1 MSNTYVRRPAVGNLL
16 LGRKLATE
24 EAPHQT
30 INKTIG
36 LAVFASDALS
46 SVAYATQEILI
57 ILALAGSAFFGI
69 SIPISMVIIGM
80 LIILTISYRQTIF
93 AYPGGGG
100 AYIVAH
106 DNLGDAPA
114 LTAGAALLTDYILT
128 VAVSISSGVAQIIS
142 ALPDLYPFRVEIAL
156 GLIALITIVN
166 LRGVKESG
174 TIFAVPT
181 YFFVGSMLAT
191 LAFGFWQQST
201 GQLSTVTDAETFT
214 HTLQP
219 LTLFLILKA
228 FASGC
233 TALTGVE
240 AISNGIMAFKQPRSR
255 NAAQTLVLMSAL
267 LGVMFIG
274 ITVLANQVH
283 VVAGEGMKE
292 TVISQIARTLYGI
305 GPMYYVTLAATT
317 VILIMAANT
326 SYADFPRLGALIAAD
341 SFLPK
346 QLTYRG
352 RRLVFSWGIVALAL
366 AASLL
371 IVIFAADTTRLIP
384 LYAIGVFMSFTLS
397 QSGMVVRW
405 RRIGKMQPGEEREV
419 HGAIMRYDG
428 HWRTKQIVNAVG
440 AVLTFVVMIIF
451 AVAKFSDGAWIVVII
466 IPTLVFIF
474 FRINSHYKHVAAVL
488 HRGSLFPN
496 IRQHPVKTLVMVDD
510 VHAGT
515 IHTINFAKSLGA
527 PWTALH
533 VAIDPEKAEAV
544 RRRWIERIGDEAYF
558 KVLPSPYREL
568 TGPVHKYVEELMA
581 EMNDGYIHVI
591 VGHLVMGNLT
601 EQALHQN
608 AAISL
613 NLALQDIRRVA
624 VTTVAYQ
631 FTEEALADRPEPIH
645 TVTSSDVPSR
655 HSAGNGFG

>member
-1 MSNTYVRRPAVGNLL
+1 MGNIYVRRPSVGNLL
-16 LGRKLATE
+16 FGRKLATE

-30 INKTIG
+30 ISKTIA

-57 ILALAGSAFFGI
+57 ILALAGTAYFGL
-69 SIPISMVIIGM
+69 SIPIAFVIVGL
-80 LIILTISYRQTIF
+80 LIILTISYRQTIY
-93 AYPGGGG
+93 AYPNGGG

-106 DNLGDAPA
+106 DNLGDGPA

-128 VAVSISSGVAQIIS
+128 VAVSISAGVAQITS
-142 ALPDLYPFRVEIAL
+142 GFPSLYPYRVEIAL
-156 GLIALITIVN
+156 GLILLITIIN

-174 TIFAVPT
+174 SVFAIPT
-181 YFFVGSMLAT
+181 YFFVSTMVVMLGV
-191 LAFGFWQQST
+191 GFWQQST
-201 GQLSTVTDAETFT
+201 GQLQTMPQPEVLE
-214 HTLQP
+214 HTLLP
-219 LTLFLILKA
+219 LSVLLVMRA

-240 AISNGIMAFKQPRSR
+240 AISNGIMAFKEPRSR
-255 NAAQTLVLMSAL
+255 NAAQTMVLMSGL
-267 LGVMFIG
+267 LAVMFIG

-283 VVAGEGMKE
+283 VIAGENVQE
-292 TVISQIARTLYGI
+292 TVISQIARSLYGI
-305 GPMYYVTLAATT
+305 GPLYYVTLTATT
-317 VILIMAANT
+317 IILIMAANT
-326 SYADFPRLGALIAAD
+326 SYAGFPFLGALIAAD

-366 AASLL
+366 AASVLV
-371 IVIFAADTTRLIP
+371 VIFTADTTRLIP

-397 QSGMVVRW
+397 QTGMVVRW

-419 HGAIMRYDG
+419 HHGSIMRYDPQ
-428 HWRTKQIVNAVG
+428 WRSKQVVNAVG
-440 AVLTFVVMIIF
+440 AVATFIVMIIF
-451 AVAKFSDGAWIVVII
+451 AVAKFSEGAWIVVIV
-466 IPTLVFIF
+466 IPLLVLLF
-474 FRINSHYKHVAAVL
+474 FRIHKHYKYVATIL
-488 HRGSLFPN
+488 HKGSLFPN
-496 IRQHPVKTLVMVDD
+496 IRQHPVRTLVMVDD

-533 VAIDPEKAEAV
+533 VAIDPDKADAV
-544 RRRWIERIGDEAYF
+544 RQRWNERIGDEAYL
-558 KVLPSPYREL
+558 KVLSSPYREL
-568 TGPVHKYVEELMA
+568 TGPVHQYVEELMA

-591 VGHLVMGNLT
+591 VGHLVMNTVQG
-601 EQALHQN
+601 QALHQN
-608 AAISL
+608 AALTL

-631 FTEEALADRPEPIH
+631 FTEEALADRPEQVRAPMAAQ
-645 TVTSSDVPSR
+645 TNPAV
-655 HSAGNGFG
+655 G

>member
-1 MSNTYVRRPAVGNLL
+1 MSNIYVRRPSVGNVLF
-16 LGRKLATE
+16 GRKLATE

-30 INKTIG
+30 ISKTVG

-57 ILALAGSAFFGI
+57 ILALAGTAYFGL
-69 SIPISMVIIGM
+69 SIPISMVIIGL
-80 LIILTISYRQTIF
+80 LIILTISYRQTIY

-106 DNLGDAPA
+106 DNLGDGPA

-128 VAVSISSGVAQIIS
+128 VAVSISSGVAQVTS
-142 ALPDLYPFRVEIAL
+142 AVPSLLPFRVEIAL
-156 GLIALITIVN
+156 ALIALITIVN

-174 TIFAVPT
+174 AVFAVPT
-181 YFFVGSMLAT
+181 YFFVVSMLAM

-201 GQLSTVTDAETFT
+201 GQLQTIPGGELVGES
-214 HTLQP
+214 LQP
-219 LTLFLILKA
+219 LTIFLILRA

-240 AISNGIMAFKQPRSR
+240 AISNGIMAFKTPRSR
-255 NAAQTLVLMSAL
+255 NAAQTLMVMSGL

-274 ITVLANQVH
+274 ITVLANRVH
-283 VVAGEGMKE
+283 VVAGEGIQE
-292 TVISQIARTLYGI
+292 TVISQIARSLYGLSPI
-305 GPMYYVTLAATT
+305 YYITMAATT

-326 SYADFPRLGALIAAD
+326 SYADFPRLGALIAGD

-352 RRLVFSWGIVALAL
+352 RRLVFSWGIIGLAL

-371 IVIFAADTTRLIP
+371 IVAFGADTTRLIP

-397 QSGMVVRW
+397 QTGMVVRW
-405 RRIGKMQPGEEREV
+405 QRVGKMQPGEEREV
-419 HGAIMRYDG
+419 HGAMMRFDP
-428 HWRTKQIVNAVG
+428 HWRTKQIVNGVG

-451 AVAKFSDGAWIVVII
+451 AVAKFTEGAWIVIII
-466 IPTLVFIF
+466 IPSLVFLF
-474 FRINSHYKHVAAVL
+474 FRIHRHYKYVATVL
-488 HRGSLFPN
+488 HKGSLFPD
-496 IRQHPVKTLVMVDD
+496 IRQHPIRTLVMVDD

-515 IHTINFAKSLGA
+515 IHTINFAKSQGA
-527 PWTALH
+527 PWTAVH

-544 RRRWIERIGDEAYF
+544 RKRWNERIGDEAYL
-558 KVLPSPYREL
+558 KILPSPYREL

-581 EMNDGYIHVI
+581 EMPNGYIHVI
-591 VGHLVMGNLT
+591 VGHLVMNTIQG
-601 EQALHQN
+601 QALHQN
-608 AAISL
+608 AALAL
-613 NLALQDIRRVA
+613 NLALQDVRRVA

-631 FTEEALADRPEPIH
+631 FTEEALADWPEE
-645 TVTSSDVPSR
+645 SR
-655 HSAGNGFG
+655 SPMAAQLGHAPVAVE

>member
-1 MSNTYVRRPAVGNLL
+1 MSNIYVRRPSVGNLL

-30 INKTIG
+30 ITKTIG

-57 ILALAGSAFFGI
+57 ILALAGTAYFGL
-69 SIPISMVIIGM
+69 SIPISIVIIGL

-106 DNLGDAPA
+106 DNLGDGPA

-128 VAVSISSGVAQIIS
+128 VAVSISSGVAQITS
-142 ALPDLYPFRVEIAL
+142 AIPSMYPYRVEIAL

-174 TIFAVPT
+174 SVFAVPT
-181 YFFVGSMLAT
+181 YFFVVSMLAM
-191 LAFGFWQQST
+191 LVIGFWQQAT
-201 GQLSTVTDAETFT
+201 GQLRTIPQPQVLE
-214 HTLQP
+214 HTLVP
-219 LTLFLILKA
+219 LSILLVLRA

-240 AISNGIMAFKQPRSR
+240 AISNGIMAFKQPRSK
-255 NAAQTLVLMSAL
+255 NAAQTLMVMSAL

-274 ITVLANQVH
+274 ITVLANHVH
-283 VVAGEGMKE
+283 VIAGENINE
-292 TVISQIARTLYGI
+292 TVISQIARALYGGI
-305 GPMYYVTLAATT
+305 SPLYYVTMAATT

-326 SYADFPRLGALIAAD
+326 SYADFPRLASLIAGD

-352 RRLVFSWGIVALAL
+352 RRLVFSWGIIGLAL
-366 AASLL
+366 AASVL
-371 IVIFAADTTRLIP
+371 IVVFTADTTRLIP

-405 RRIGKMQPGEEREV
+405 RRVGKMQPGEEREV
-419 HGAIMRYDG
+419 HGATMRHDV
-428 HWRTKQIVNAVG
+428 HWRSKQIVNAVG
-440 AVLTFVVMIIF
+440 AVATFIVMIIF
-451 AVAKFSDGAWIVVII
+451 AVAKFNDGAWIVIII
-466 IPTLVFIF
+466 IPSLVFLF
-474 FRINSHYKHVAAVL
+474 FRIKKHYKHVATVL
-488 HRGSLFPN
+488 NKGSLFPD

-527 PWTALH
+527 PWTAVH
-533 VAIDPEKAEAV
+533 VAIDPDKADAV
-544 RRRWIERIGDEAYF
+544 RRRWNERIGDEAYF
-558 KVLPSPYREL
+558 KILPSPYREL
-568 TGPVHKYVEELMA
+568 TGPVHQYVEELMK
-581 EMNDGYIHVI
+581 EMHDGYIHVI
-591 VGHLVMGNLT
+591 VGHLVMNTLQG
-601 EQALHQN
+601 QALHQN
-608 AAISL
+608 AAIAL
-613 NLALQDIRRVA
+613 NLALQDIKRVA

-631 FTEEALADRPEPIH
+631 FSEEALADLPQRASVPVAAPIEEVH
-645 TVTSSDVPSR
+645 LKP
-655 HSAGNGFG
+655 H

>member
-1 MSNTYVRRPAVGNLL
+1 MSNIYVRRPSVGNIL

-30 INKTIG
+30 ISKKIG

-57 ILALAGSAFFGI
+57 ILALAGAAYFGL
-69 SIPISMVIIGM
+69 SIPISMVIIGL
-80 LIILTISYRQTIF
+80 LIILTISYRQTIY

-106 DNLGDAPA
+106 DNLGDGPA

-128 VAVSISSGVAQIIS
+128 VAVSISSGVAQITS
-142 ALPDLYPFRVEIAL
+142 AIPSLIPFRVGIAL

-174 TIFAVPT
+174 SVFAVPT
-181 YFFVGSMLAT
+181 YFFVVSMLIM
-191 LAFGFWQQST
+191 LAYGFWLQTT
-201 GQLSTVTDAETFT
+201 GQLTPVQSVEVFEHST
-214 HTLQP
+214 QP
-219 LTLFLILKA
+219 LTIFLILRA

-240 AISNGIMAFKQPRSR
+240 AISNGITVFQKPRSR
-255 NAAQTLVLMSAL
+255 NAAQTLVVMSVL
-267 LGVMFIG
+267 LGIMFIG
-274 ITVLANQVH
+274 ITVLANRVH
-283 VVAGEGMKE
+283 VVAGEGMQE
-292 TVISQIARTLYGI
+292 TVISQIARSLYGL
-305 GPMYYVTLAATT
+305 GPMYYITLAATT

-326 SYADFPRLGALIAAD
+326 SYADFPRLGALIAND

-352 RRLVFSWGIVALAL
+352 RRLVFSWGIVGLAL

-371 IVIFAADTTRLIP
+371 IVAFRADTTRLIP

-397 QSGMVVRW
+397 QTGMVVRW
-405 RRIGKMQPGEEREV
+405 KRVGKMLAGEEREV
-419 HGAIMRYDG
+419 HGSVMRYDR
-428 HWRTKQIVNAVG
+428 HWRAKQMVNGVG
-440 AVLTFVVMIIF
+440 AVATFIVMIIF
-451 AVAKFSDGAWIVVII
+451 AVAKFREGAWIVIII
-466 IPTLVFIF
+466 IPSLVFIF
-474 FRINSHYKHVAAVL
+474 FRIHKHYQHVATVL
-488 HRGSLFPN
+488 HKGSLFPD

-527 PWTALH
+527 PWTAVH
-533 VAIDPEKAEAV
+533 VAIDPDKAEAV
-544 RRRWIERIGDEAYF
+544 RKRWNERIGDEAYL
-558 KVLPSPYREL
+558 KILSSPYREL
-568 TGPVHKYVEELMA
+568 TGPVHQYVEELMR

-591 VGHLVMGNLT
+591 VGHLVMSTIQG
-601 EQALHQN
+601 QALHQN
-608 AAISL
+608 AAITL

-631 FTEEALADRPEPIH
+631 FAEEALADWPEH
-645 TVTSSDVPSR
+645 TRAPMAAQIEPVAT
-655 HSAGNGFG
+655 